1 MVDPVVDEQLALFVV
16 NSHIRSHPE
25 MKNGVIEEEKEVVKD
40 GLAKEL
46 GDNFIY
52 IDVFIGLFICL
63 FD

>member
-25 MKNGVIEEEKEVVKD
+25 MKNGVIEEEKTVVKD

-46 GDNFIY
+46 GDEFIY
-52 IDVFIGLFICL
+52 FDFDVLFICL